1 MEDQRLSR
9 RDFLRSSA
17 IAAFVMGGL
26 AACTPA
32 VQPAPGAGSGQEE
45 AAAGEA
51 GGPAAAPVTLSFV
64 CDIINEGHVKVR
76 DKWAADFSAANPGI
90 TVQHQPTPNADYNTK
105 VQTLF
110 AAGTP
115 PDIYRYLTEITPIVA
130 VAQKAMHVQLDDY
143 IAADNLD
150 LSDFRPDAV
159 RLYQWEGKTYA
170 LPRDYGNQNLFYNVD
185 LFKEAGVELP
195 PVDWEDK
202 SFTFEVFLDMLQR
215 LVKRE
220 GDRVTQWGFLVN
232 RGQRPWASWV
242 YSNGGALVHKDDQ
255 GLATDSAM
263 ADEATVEALQF
274 LQDLM
279 YKHEVSPR
287 PDLESELGGVELFST
302 GRVAVMLNN
311 PSAVNQ
317 FRAIEAFEWDVATLP
332 IGKAERRGTGGGG
345 TGWASG
351 AATKSPDAAW
361 EFLKYITTAQ
371 AQLDEVAVGA
381 TTPSRVSVVN
391 SEAFLD
397 PNKPPKNA
405 KGFAQAQEY
414 VVRDPVHVNW
424 PEITQRIY
432 TPNMDLLWGGTEDAA
447 TVGARIKQEADPLF
461 AQS

>member
-1 MEDQRLSR
+1 MPEQKLSR
-9 RDFLRSSA
+9 RDFLRNSA
-17 IAAFVMGGL
+17 IAAFVVGGL
-26 AACTPA
+26 AACAPA
-32 VQPAPGAGSGQEE
+32 VQPAPGGEQG
-45 AAAGEA
+45 AAAPAGEA
-51 GGPAAAPVTLSFV
+51 VTLTFV

-76 DKWAADFSAANPGI
+76 DKWAQEFSEQNPGV
-90 TVQHQPTPNADYNTK
+90 TVQHQPTANADYNTK
-105 VQTLF
+105 IQTLF

-115 PDIYRYLTEITPIVA
+115 PDIYRYLQEITPIITVS
-130 VAQKAMHVQLDDY
+130 QKALHLQLDDY
-143 IAADNLD
+143 IAADDFD
-150 LSDFRPDAV
+150 LSDFRPDAIK
-159 RLYQWEGKTYA
+159 LYQWDGKTFA

-185 LFKEAGVELP
+185 IFEEAGVEPP
-195 PVDWEDK
+195 PVDWEDT

-242 YSNGGALVHKDDQ
+242 YSNGGALVHKDDS
-255 GLATDSAM
+255 GVATDSAM

-302 GRVAVMLNN
+302 GRVAVMLTN

-317 FRAIEAFEWDVATLP
+317 FRPIEAFRWDVGTIP
-332 IGKAERRGTGGGG
+332 IGKAARRGTGGGG

-351 AATKSPDAAW
+351 AGTKHPQEAW
-361 EFLKYITTAQ
+361 GFLKHITSAQ
-371 AQLDEVAVGA
+371 AELDEVSVGA
-381 TTPSRVSVVN
+381 TTPSRVSVVT

-397 PNKPPKNA
+397 PNLPPKNA

-432 TPNMDLLWGGTEDAA
+432 TPNMDLLWSGTEDAA
-447 TVGARIKQEADPLF
+447 TVAARIKQESDPLF

>member
-1 MEDQRLSR
+1 MPESTLSR
-9 RDFLRSSA
+9 RDFLRNSA
-17 IAAFVMGGL
+17 IAAFVVGGL
-26 AACTPA
+26 AACAPA
-32 VQPAPGAGSGQEE
+32 VQPAPGGAQE
-45 AAAGEA
+45 AAAPGAEA
-51 GGPAAAPVTLSFV
+51 VTLTFV
-64 CDIINEGHVKVR
+64 CDIINEGHVAVR
-76 DKWAADFSAANPGI
+76 DKWAKDFSEQNPGV
-90 TVQHQPTPNADYNTK
+90 TVQHQPTANADYNTK

-115 PDIYRYLTEITPIVA
+115 PDIYRYLQEISPIITVS
-130 VAQKAMHVQLDDY
+130 QKGLHLQLDDF
-143 IAADNLD
+143 IAADSYD

-159 RLYQWEGKTYA
+159 RLYQWDGKTFA
-170 LPRDYGNQNLFYNVD
+170 MPRDYGNQNLFYNVD
-185 LFKEAGVELP
+185 LFEEAGVEPP

-220 GDRVTQWGFLVN
+220 NDRVTQWGFLVN

-242 YSNGGALVHKDDQ
+242 YSNGGALVHKNEQ
-255 GLATDSAM
+255 GVATDSAM

-279 YKHEVSPR
+279 YKYEVSPR
-287 PDLESELGGVELFST
+287 PDLESELGGVDLFAT
-302 GRVAVMLNN
+302 GRVAVMLTN

-317 FRAIEAFEWDVATLP
+317 FRAIDAFRWDVGTIP

-351 AATKSPDAAW
+351 AATKHPQQAW

-381 TTPSRVSVVN
+381 TTPSRVSVVT

-397 PNKPPKNA
+397 PNKPPTNA

-432 TPNMDLLWGGTEDAA
+432 SPTMDLLWSGTADAA
-447 TVGARIKQEADPLF
+447 TVGAQIKQESDPLF
-461 AQS
+461 VQS

>member
-1 MEDQRLSR
+1 
-9 RDFLRSSA
+9 
-17 IAAFVMGGL
+17 
-26 AACTPA
+26 
-32 VQPAPGAGSGQEE
+32 
-45 AAAGEA
+45 
-51 GGPAAAPVTLSFV
+51 
-64 CDIINEGHVKVR
+64 
-76 DKWAADFSAANPGI
+76 
-90 TVQHQPTPNADYNTK
+90 
-105 VQTLF
+105 
-110 AAGTP
+110 
-115 PDIYRYLTEITPIVA
+115 
-130 VAQKAMHVQLDDY
+130 
-143 IAADNLD
+143 
-150 LSDFRPDAV
+150 
-159 RLYQWEGKTYA
+159 
-170 LPRDYGNQNLFYNVD
+170 
-185 LFKEAGVELP
+185 
-195 PVDWEDK
+195 
-202 SFTFEVFLDMLQR
+202 MLQR

-242 YSNGGALVHKDDQ
+242 YTNGGALVHKDDQ

-263 ADEATVEALQF
+263 ADDATVEALQF

-447 TVGARIKQEADPLF
+447 DGRGAHQAGSRPALCPELRQTRYVSCSGRARFVGAQGPAESRHQSRRSSLRRTLCPPARKATGVAVFFPQKMRFGAPNREQRTQAKRDRFFHRPTALGHYRCPRQSIGVD
-461 AQS
+461 AQLRPHGARGD